1 MPSVGSPVPSTA
13 GWSCAGC
20 ARWPCAWIATPK
32 TPPGGRGLAARQM
45 RNLGGMVSFVVS
57 GGGAAARRVASR
69 TRLFLLAESLGGV
82 ESLIDPPASMTH
94 ASLVGSPLAVDEGLL
109 RLSVGIEHADDLIED
124 LRQALET

>member
-20 ARWPCAWIATPK
+20 APWPCAWIATPK
-32 TPPGGRGLAARQM
+32 TPPGWRGRWSSTR
-45 RNLGGMVSFVVS
+45 GGPACSTPGS
-57 GGGAAARRVASR
+57 P
-69 TRLFLLAESLGGV
+69 
-82 ESLIDPPASMTH
+82 PPASMTH